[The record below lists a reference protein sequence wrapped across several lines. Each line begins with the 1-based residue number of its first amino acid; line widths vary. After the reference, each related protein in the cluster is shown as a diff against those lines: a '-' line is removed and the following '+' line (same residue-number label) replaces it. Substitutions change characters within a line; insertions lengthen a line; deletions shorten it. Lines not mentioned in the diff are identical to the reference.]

1 MADPHAVSAAASC
14 IARWANR
21 GCDHV
26 SVNFDDLIERARSVV
41 IPRQLSESASCGT
54 VGAALETS
62 TGDVFVAVC
71 VDTSSSLGFC
81 AEHAAA
87 AAMLTAGQ
95 NTVVRMVAV
104 AQDGQVLAPCGRCRE
119 FISQLSDANLDT
131 AVLVDATAHVPMREL
146 MPYRWPR
153 Q

>member
-1 MADPHAVSAAASC
+1 MP
-14 IARWANR
+14 
-21 GCDHV
+21 
-26 SVNFDDLIERARSVV
+26 VNFDDLIRQARAVV
-41 IPRQLSESASCGT
+41 RPRQLSESASCGT

-62 TGDVFVAVC
+62 KGDVFVGVC

-95 NTVVRMVAV
+95 GTVFRMVAV
-104 AQDGQVLAPCGRCRE
+104 GRRGEVLAPCGRCRE
-119 FISQLSDANLDT
+119 FISQLSDGNLDT
-131 AVLVDATAHVPMREL
+131 EVLVADNVHVPLREL

-153 Q
+153 G